1 MKISDAVDSLAYD
14 SNALDTLKREAIA
27 HPRAQAMA
35 VARQVE
41 SLFMQMMLKSM
52 RQALPE
58 DPLFGS
64 QQSKLFTSLY
74 DQQISQMAGGRGLG
88 MADMIARQM
97 VPAEKPDER
106 AGTVPMPLGAER
118 RTVLL
123 QTSAIQQ
130 QIRAAMP
137 DFSAPSAGM
146 GEFLQRLQQP
156 ARQVSALSGIPH
168 HLILAQAALES
179 GWGRRQILRNNG
191 LPSFNVFGIKAGND
205 WKGETTRVVT
215 TEYPQGQA
223 EKQLASFRV
232 YHSYREALEDYA
244 RLLTS
249 NPRYHQVTTA
259 GSAESGAHALQA
271 AGYASDPHYA
281 GKLISLIRQLK
292 QSSQQAVQNI
302 PYDLRDLF

>member
-88 MADMIARQM
+88 MAEMIARQM

-118 RTVLL
+118 RAVLL

-292 QSSQQAVQNI
+292 QSSQQAVQSI
-302 PYDLRDLF
+302 PHDLRDLF

>member
-1 MKISDAVDSLAYD
+1 MKISDTVSNLAYD
-14 SNALDTLKREAIA
+14 SNALDKLRREARA
-27 HPRAQAMA
+27 HPRTQAMA

-74 DQQISQMAGGRGLG
+74 DQQISQMAGNRGLG
-88 MADMIARQM
+88 MAQMIARQM
-97 VPAEKPDER
+97 IPAEKPDER

-118 RTVLL
+118 RAVVS
-123 QTSAIQQ
+123 QASAIQQ
-130 QIRAAMP
+130 QIRAAVP
-137 DFSAPSAGM
+137 DFSTASGGPE
-146 GEFLQRLQQP
+146 EFLKRLLQP
-156 ARQVSALSGIPH
+156 ARQVSAVSGIPH
-168 HLILAQAALES
+168 HLILAQAALET

-191 LPSFNVFGIKAGND
+191 LPSFNLFGIKAGNG
-205 WKGETTRVVT
+205 WQGETTRVVT
-215 TEYPQGQA
+215 TEYQQGQA
-223 EKQLASFRV
+223 VKQLASFRV

-259 GSAESGAHALQA
+259 DSAESGARALQD
-271 AGYASDPHYA
+271 AGYATDPRYA
-281 GKLISLIRQLK
+281 GKLIALIRQLK
-292 QSSQQAVQNI
+292 QSSQQVLQSV
-302 PYDLRDLF
+302 PQDLRDLF